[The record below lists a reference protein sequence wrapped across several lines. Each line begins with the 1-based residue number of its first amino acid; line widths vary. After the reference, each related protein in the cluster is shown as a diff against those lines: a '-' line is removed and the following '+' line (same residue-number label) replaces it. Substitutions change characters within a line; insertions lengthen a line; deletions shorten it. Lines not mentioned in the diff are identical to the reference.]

1 VTIRA
6 LIVDDEPLA
15 RRRLRA
21 FLRPEADI
29 EIAGECGDGAA
40 AIEAIRRLRPHL
52 VFLDV
57 QMPGMDGFEVLQ
69 AVEHLERP
77 IVVFVTAH
85 DHYAVQAFEERA
97 LDYLL
102 KPFAKRRFEDTMAR
116 VRERIES
123 PETGDSRE
131 RLHGLLAA
139 VGPKT
144 HLVVK
149 TGTRSVL
156 LQVARIEWLEAEGDY
171 VRIHAG
177 REVYLTRQTMNR
189 IEAQLAAARF
199 VRVHRSTI
207 VNVEFIREIH
217 SMPGGDHAIALRDG
231 TQVTLSRGY
240 RDRLELALG
249 QRL

>member
-1 VTIRA
+1 MKIRT

-21 FLRPEADI
+21 FLRPEADV
-29 EIAGECGDGAA
+29 EIAAESGNGAEA
-40 AIEAIRRLRPHL
+40 VDAIRQCKPQL

-57 QMPGMDGFEVLQ
+57 QMPGMDGFEVLR
-69 AVEHLERP
+69 ALEPAERP

-85 DHYAVQAFEERA
+85 DQYAVQAFEERA

-102 KPFAKRRFEDTMAR
+102 KPFGKRRFEDTMAR
-116 VRERIES
+116 VRERIEG
-123 PETGDSRE
+123 PESDEGRDRVNS
-131 RLHGLLAA
+131 LLRTM
-139 VGPKT
+139 GPRT

-177 REVYLTRQTMNR
+177 RETYLTRQTMNR
-189 IEAQLAAARF
+189 IEAQLGAPRF

-207 VNVEFIREIH
+207 VNVECIKEIH

-240 RDRLELALG
+240 RERLETALG